1 MESKSFSNLSSTY
14 KTLIRILNNDS
25 EFQNIDENSTLQQ
38 LNALYLNV
46 DSILKEQ
53 DLQIADIN
61 HLMENY
67 TKQNDTIDKIK
78 RISSLRNFL
87 KLKTVLESSKWA
99 KFVNETKTLY
109 SMNTNDTNEVLL
121 KLFQRYIGTWN
132 TIDKFFI
139 MNTNNIK
146 IKQIIIIDP
155 EDTDFIANYFNK

>member
-87 KLKTVLESSKWA
+87 KLKIPENYAKISK
-99 KFVNETKTLY
+99 NSL
-109 SMNTNDTNEVLL
+109 N
-121 KLFQRYIGTWN
+121 
-132 TIDKFFI
+132 
-139 MNTNNIK
+139 
-146 IKQIIIIDP
+146 
-155 EDTDFIANYFNK
+155 

>member
-1 MESKSFSNLSSTY
+1 MFVRATTFSSPDKDVSKNQSKSFSNLSSTY

-67 TKQNDTIDKIK
+67 TKQNE
-78 RISSLRNFL
+78 RISRIYNAL
-87 KLKTVLESSKWA
+87 
-99 KFVNETKTLY
+99 
-109 SMNTNDTNEVLL
+109 M
-121 KLFQRYIGTWN
+121 Q
-132 TIDKFFI
+132 
-139 MNTNNIK
+139 
-146 IKQIIIIDP
+146 
-155 EDTDFIANYFNK
+155 